1 MAQTTR
7 SARPLELALNMALAH
22 VAGYRRSPMQGPPR

>member
-7 SARPLELALNMALAH
+7 SARPLELALDMALKH
-22 VAGYRRSPMQGPPR
+22 VAGYRNGPTPNP